1 MQLKQVA
8 TFMRLNRIITDE
20 LFAAV
25 AALSL
30 LIGCVQ
36 PIWATAPHSPLV
48 RAVESVGMTVSDAD
62 RSIDFYSRVLS
73 FQKISDIEIR
83 GSEYERLEG
92 IFGLRMRV
100 VSMRLG
106 DESIELTEYLA
117 PKGRQAALDSHSNDR
132 WFQHIAI
139 ITGDMDRAYA
149 WLRENRVQHVSSVPQ
164 TLPTYIKPA
173 AGIRAFYFEDPD
185 GHPLEIMEFPS
196 DKGVPKWHQ
205 ATEKLFLG
213 IDHTAIVVASTSVSL
228 AFYRDVLG
236 FRVVGESENYGPEQ
250 ERLNNVFGA
259 RLRIT
264 SLRSTEGPGVEL
276 LEYLTPGDGRAMPAD
291 EHANDLVHHQTLL
304 ITDDVEAVL
313 KALQEK
319 HYQLVS
325 SGIAVL
331 PKAET
336 GFHSAVIVR
345 DPDGHPMELAKK

>member
-1 MQLKQVA
+1 
-8 TFMRLNRIITDE
+8 MRLNRIVTDK
-20 LFAAV
+20 LFAAIAV
-25 AALSL
+25 LPL
-30 LIGCVQ
+30 LIAFVQ
-36 PIWATAPHSPLV
+36 PIWAAAPRAPLV
-48 RAVESVGMTVSDAD
+48 RAVESVGMTVADAD

-73 FQKISDIEIR
+73 FQKISDVEIE
-83 GSEYERLEG
+83 GSDYERLEG
-92 IFGLRMRV
+92 VFGLRMRV
-100 VSMRLG
+100 VSMQLG
-106 DESIELTEYLA
+106 NEHIQLTEYLA
-117 PKGRQAALDSHSNDR
+117 PKGRPVAIDSHSNDR

-149 WLRENRVQHVSSVPQ
+149 WLRENRVQHVSSAPQ
-164 TLPTYIKPA
+164 TLPGYLKAA

-185 GHPLEIMEFPS
+185 GHPLEILEFPS
-196 DKGVPKWHQ
+196 DKGDPKWHQ
-205 ATEKLFLG
+205 GNEKLFWG
-213 IDHTAIVVASTSVSL
+213 IDHTAIVIASTSVSL

-250 ERLNNVFGA
+250 EHLNNVFGA

-291 EHANDLVHHQTLL
+291 EHANDLVHHQTRL
-304 ITDDVEAVL
+304 ITDDIETVS

-325 SGIAVL
+325 SGMALL

-336 GFHSAVIVR
+336 GFHVALVVR